1 MRRPRPTMVVTM
13 FAFAGAALV
22 LVGCGEAEIAAA
34 PKPAKLTRDATGHY
48 CRMIVADHKG
58 PKGQVH
64 LAGQKA
70 PVWFSSVRDTIAF
83 TMLPEESKRI
93 AAIYVNDMTSTPWE
107 DPGPGTWIAAKSAVY
122 VIGSTKRGGMGAA
135 EAVPFKSGEAAN
147 TFAAKFGGHVVAFDK
162 IPRKYI
168 LGEAGTAPRYG
179 AGDSGGNGSGHSGG
193 QGAGT
198 SHKPDRAAPKTANA
212 DKKPKMP
219 MKSGDAHHTKGGK
232 DHGNHKQH

>member
-1 MRRPRPTMVVTM
+1 MML
-13 FAFAGAALV
+13 AFAGAALV
-22 LVGCGEAEIAAA
+22 LAGCGESDVAEA

-58 PKGQVH
+58 PKGQIH
-64 LAGQKA
+64 LAGRKS

-83 TMLPEESKRI
+83 TMLPEEPKCI

-107 DPGPGTWIAAKSAVY
+107 DPGPATWIDAKKAVY

-135 EAVPFKSGEAAN
+135 EAVPFKAAEAAKA
-147 TFAAKFGGHVVAFDK
+147 FAAKFGGHVVAFDK

-168 LGEAGTAPRYG
+168 LGATGTAPSYG
-179 AGDSGGNGSGHSGG
+179 TGEGSGHGTGHGGSG
-193 QGAGT
+193 A
-198 SHKPDRAAPKTANA
+198 SHKPHDAAPKTADA
-212 DKKPKMP
+212 DKNPKMP